1 MDTAVLWVKA
11 YLESNGYF
19 TVAEYQVIEALGEG
33 SFRTATDLDIM
44 AVRFPGA
51 GRLVPGSAP
60 GDQTMMMTTDPLLE
74 VSEDTIDLIIG
85 EVKEG
90 AAELNRTVRN
100 PDVLKVALARF
111 GAVAMEQCD
120 ELVAELI
127 DAGEATSDFGF
138 RVRLAAFGTREPR
151 GPHRYLTVN
160 LGHIGR
166 YLQAVTQEH
175 WEALSTSHFSD
186 PVYGSL
192 MLMEKARRA
201 AGG

>member
-1 MDTAVLWVKA
+1 MDTAVLWVKT

-19 TVAEYQVIEALGEG
+19 TLAEYQVIEALDEG
-33 SFRTATDLDIM
+33 GYRTATDLDIM

-51 GRLVPGSAP
+51 GRLVARSGRP
-60 GDQTMMMTTDPLLE
+60 DQQMMATDPLLE
-74 VSEDTIDLIIG
+74 VSEEMVDLIIG

-120 ELVAELI
+120 EVVSKLI
-127 DAGEATSDFGF
+127 DKGEATSDVGF
-138 RVRLAAFGTREPR
+138 RVRLAAFGTKRPR
-151 GPHRYLTVN
+151 GSPRFLAIN
-160 LGHIGR
+160 LGHIGQ
-166 YLQAVTQEH
+166 YLQTVTKEN

-201 AGG
+201 EDL